1 MQRFKVTL
9 NLSDVYVVS
18 DKPIDELATELTE
31 LAERFLYDFRLHVF
45 HCDRHPDSIQLDVEE
60 VET

>member
-9 NLSDVYVVS
+9 SLLDVYVES
-18 DKPIDELATELTE
+18 DKPIDELAAELTE

-45 HCDRHPDSIQLDVEE
+45 DCESHPDSIQLDV
-60 VET
+60 VQQ